1 MFSNY
6 LKIGIRRL
14 LKHKGN
20 SAVNIFGL
28 TVGVLC
34 CLLILTYIRYERSF
48 DTFVP
53 HADRI
58 YRITEFQTFPGKDRQ
73 HVAVT
78 AGLMAPTMKREY
90 PEVEAATRMMK
101 WGQMVFHFGDQNVPT
116 RNVVYADSNVFSFF
130 GFQLAAGDP
139 ATALAHPY
147 SVVLTASFA
156 QSLFGGQDP
165 MGKTVVG
172 EYQIP
177 LKITGIVNDPP
188 ENSHIRFDALI
199 SWNSTTT
206 AATARNYTWMNNWRA
221 QSTYSYLRLTPGADV
236 PAFQKRLPDFVKNH
250 MPERI
255 DSYVLSLQPFLDI
268 HLHSSD
274 LLYDFNASKGD
285 AITTIVLGWIAVFI
299 LLIAC
304 VNFMNLA
311 TARSMQRAR
320 EVGLRRVVGAYRA
333 QVAGQF
339 LGESVLTTLIAMV
352 LAVVAVQFVL
362 PAFSQLANRTLS
374 FNVLQDPMLIA
385 GAFGLAVVA
394 GVLAGSYPAIYLSTF
409 RPAEVLR
416 GGPTRGAR
424 GVLFRRV
431 LVVFQFT
438 IAVALIVGTIVIE
451 NQLEYVR
458 HARLGFDKE
467 QLLVIDRPGPQNQ
480 VEAVK
485 TELRR
490 SPLIVNVAGSSR
502 VPGHSMPT
510 FSAYPQ
516 NTGDERWDLPIID
529 VDYDFLKTYHIG
541 LAEGRNFS
549 PQFPSDEQKAVMINE
564 TMAKQL
570 GWTSPVGKEIRLG
583 SPDAIPHVVIGVVRD
598 FHVKSL
604 HEEIEPLMLDYNPNR
619 TSNLTIRIEPGAS
632 REAVEFIRS
641 VVAHV
646 APQTPFEYS
655 FLDDQFNSMYRA
667 DEQAENIVGLFSLL
681 AILVASLGLF
691 GLASYTAEQRTKEIG
706 LRKVLGASV
715 TGIVALLSR
724 EFLALIGIATLIAW
738 PIAWIGMS
746 MWLEGFAYRISL
758 DAWTFLAA
766 GALTVA
772 VALLTVSIQAVK
784 AALANPADALRYE

>member
-1 MFSNY
+1 MKRTGEKCVLDAQYRFNIFAENG
-6 LKIGIRRL
+6 LFVLQCKTGRV
-14 LKHKGN
+14 HE
-20 SAVNIFGL
+20 AVNQ
-28 TVGVLC
+28 
-34 CLLILTYIRYERSF
+34 F
-48 DTFVP
+48 D
-53 HADRI
+53 
-58 YRITEFQTFPGKDRQ
+58 
-73 HVAVT
+73 
-78 AGLMAPTMKREY
+78 L
-90 PEVEAATRMMK
+90 
-101 WGQMVFHFGDQNVPT
+101 
-116 RNVVYADSNVFSFF
+116 
-130 GFQLAAGDP
+130 
-139 ATALAHPY
+139 
-147 SVVLTASFA
+147 
-156 QSLFGGQDP
+156 
-165 MGKTVVG
+165 
-172 EYQIP
+172 
-177 LKITGIVNDPP
+177 
-188 ENSHIRFDALI
+188 
-199 SWNSTTT
+199 
-206 AATARNYTWMNNWRA
+206 
-221 QSTYSYLRLTPGADV
+221 
-236 PAFQKRLPDFVKNH
+236 
-250 MPERI
+250 
-255 DSYVLSLQPFLDI
+255 
-268 HLHSSD
+268 
-274 LLYDFNASKGD
+274 
-285 AITTIVLGWIAVFI
+285 
-299 LLIAC
+299 
-304 VNFMNLA
+304 
-311 TARSMQRAR
+311 
-320 EVGLRRVVGAYRA
+320 
-333 QVAGQF
+333 
-339 LGESVLTTLIAMV
+339 MV